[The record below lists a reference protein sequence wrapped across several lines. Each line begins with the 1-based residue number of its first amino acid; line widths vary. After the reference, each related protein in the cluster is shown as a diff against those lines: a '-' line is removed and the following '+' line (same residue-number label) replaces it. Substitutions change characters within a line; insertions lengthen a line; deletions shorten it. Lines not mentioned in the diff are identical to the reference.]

1 GLADGG
7 EIRVYNER
15 GEFRAR
21 ALVTDRIPA
30 GAVWMGDGWEG
41 LNRLTAGGPCI
52 PDAAVDM
59 FAFGAGQASF
69 DAMVEVAPAEKL
81 FPTKRPPQRE
91 SANSLSPAQ
100 GERAG

>member
-1 GLADGG
+1 PRIQPETRLRIPPMDADARGVADGAA
-7 EIRVYNER
+7 IRVYNER

-30 GAVWMGDGWEG
+30 GAVWMRDGWEE
-41 LNRLTAGGPCI
+41 LNLLTAGGPSI

-69 DAMVEVAPAEKL
+69 DAMVDGAA
-81 FPTKRPPQRE
+81 T
-91 SANSLSPAQ
+91 
-100 GERAG
+100 ER